1 MSIDKD
7 VDIEKFSNDEEL
19 PETLSADHSI
29 DSDAE
34 SRCVWRTEVVT
45 LTLIIRR
52 LG

>member
-29 DSDAE
+29 DTDAE
-34 SRCVWRTEVVT
+34 SRCVACGTRLFT
-45 LTLIIRR
+45 LNMHY
-52 LG
+52 